1 MKLSVLQPTAPA
13 DVIVLRCALAIPT
26 LIAMCLNGAHA
37 VHTWTRAYPLL
48 VTVSL
53 WVLIPPLLPA
63 AVHLVAVI
71 GRSAR
76 SATRL
81 ARGAAMAGA
90 LAVGAGAFAVSLLM
104 QRDMITDMGVP
115 DPIIGW
121 IAPLLFD
128 ALAAMATVGLFMVN
142 HSGEQQAVVRTAD
155 PLLLDVQGNNGQQQA
170 AANPVVAP
178 TVQPQLVASADV
190 PAGGGPVADHG
201 AATEPAADMTT
212 DIDMRPE
219 TASDVDASNST
230 VVARPEEGNNA
241 APAAVADAAADAAEQ
256 RRAVAQAV
264 VEARSLK
271 ASVDSVV
278 AVLAALD
285 AGMSQSAAAREA
297 GVDRSTVR
305 KVIDTVEVSQVDED
319 ARALS
324 LVG

>member
-1 MKLSVLQPTAPA
+1 M
-13 DVIVLRCALAIPT
+13 DVVVLRLALAIPT
-26 LIAMCLNGAHA
+26 MIAMCLNGAHA
-37 VHTWTRAYPLL
+37 VHTWSGAYPLV

-71 GRSAR
+71 GRSAK
-76 SATRL
+76 SATRP
-81 ARGAAMAGA
+81 ARWAAMAGA
-90 LAVGAGAFAVSLLM
+90 FAVGAGAFTVSFVM
-104 QRDMITDMGVP
+104 QQDMILAMGVP
-115 DPIIGW
+115 HPVVAVV
-121 IAPLLFD
+121 APLLFD

-142 HSGEQQAVVRTAD
+142 HHGEQQAVVGATGSTTD
-155 PLLLDVQGNNGQQQA
+155 LSPVDEQDHSGQQQHVA
-170 AANPVVAP
+170 ATTAEPQGVAP
-178 TVQPQLVASADV
+178 AVV

-219 TASDVDASNST
+219 PASDVDASNST

-305 KVIDTVEVSQVDED
+305 KVIDTVEVSQVSDGTP
-319 ARALS
+319 ALS